1 MGIGDFTGRKGMK
14 KRLCILLALCTATG
28 LLFTGCGGNS
38 QQSETKPSEEKE
50 NAGSDDAENTDK
62 EEEQEKK
69 TEAAKITFWDMM
81 WGEAGVYDIA
91 AEALVDRYNQ
101 ENPDVV
107 VEYQSV
113 PWDNYYQT
121 FLTAITSGTG
131 PDVATA
137 GSQTPMQFATMGEIM
152 PLTPIVEK
160 WQSEKDPILDDM
172 MEGILETNKLDND
185 YIALPWQC
193 DTRAFTYR
201 TDMFQEAGIETLPTT
216 WDELLDVLR
225 TLKEKNPDVFPLVT
239 AGDLGGAQNLMML
252 LTVGNGVGPVTADGK
267 SDFTSPKIQE
277 CLEFVAALMD
287 EELIPEATISY
298 KDADAQKLFY
308 SGQAAVFYGGPVT
321 GFFDDENLKDNLS
334 ILDPIQGPSAEKPQT
349 VYWANSIAAYNKDSE
364 NSQAI
369 LNFVEWWVKNSRTL
383 FTEGK
388 CGKTPVLKSITEDSY
403 YDSAVL
409 EKLVN
414 EKIMPTFVHATEP
427 IQNFYPAFGQ
437 INGERYLGNAAQ
449 KVLSGRRDYQAVLEE
464 DNKNVEA
471 ALELQAE

>member
-1 MGIGDFTGRKGMK
+1 MK
-14 KRLCILLALCTATG
+14 KRFSMLLAAGTAVS
-28 LLFTGCGGNS
+28 LLLAGCGGNS
-38 QQSETKPSEEKE
+38 QQSEKEDADEEVKTESSE
-50 NAGSDDAENTDK
+50 TDKK
-62 EEEQEKK
+62 EEEVKNSGE
-69 TEAAKITFWDMM
+69 TAKITFWDMM
-81 WGEAGVYDIA
+81 WGEAGVYDVA
-91 AEALVDRYNQ
+91 AEALVDQYNQ
-101 ENPDVV
+101 ENPQVK

-160 WQSEKDPILDDM
+160 WQSEKDPVLDDM
-172 MEGILETNKLDND
+172 MEGILETNKLEDD

-193 DTRAFTYR
+193 DTRVFTYR
-201 TDMFQEAGIETLPTT
+201 TDMFKEAGIEKLPTT
-216 WDELLDVLR
+216 WEEFLDVLR

-239 AGDLGGAQNLMML
+239 AGDLGGAQNIMMY
-252 LTVGNGVGPVTADGK
+252 LTVGNQVGPVTADGK

-287 EELIPEATISY
+287 EQLIPEATISY

-308 SGQAAVFYGGPVT
+308 SGQAAIFYGSPVT
-321 GFFDDENLKDNLS
+321 GFFEDDNLKDNLS
-334 ILDPIQGPSAEKPQT
+334 ILDPMQGPSADKPQT

-364 NSQAI
+364 NAQET
-369 LNFVEWWVKNSRTL
+369 LNFVEWWVKNSKTL

-388 CGKTPVLKSITEDSY
+388 CGKTPVLKSITSDTY
-403 YDSAVL
+403 YENAVL

-449 KVLSGRRDYQAVLEE
+449 KVLSGRRDYEAILEE
-464 DNKNVEA
+464 DNGNVEA

>member
-1 MGIGDFTGRKGMK
+1 MK
-14 KRLCILLALCTATG
+14 KRLCILLALCTTMS
-28 LLFTGCGGNS
+28 LLFAGCGGNS

-50 NAGSDDAENTDK
+50 NAGSDDAENADK
-62 EEEQEKK
+62 NDEQEKK

-81 WGEAGVYDIA
+81 WGEAGVYDVA

-193 DTRAFTYR
+193 DTRVFTYR
-201 TDMFQEAGIETLPTT
+201 TDMFKEAGIETLPTT

-252 LTVGNGVGPVTADGK
+252 LTVGNNVGPVTADSK

-287 EELIPEATISY
+287 EQLIPEATISY

-321 GFFDDENLKDNLS
+321 GFFEDENLKDNLS
-334 ILDPIQGPSAEKPQT
+334 ILDPIQGPSADKPQT

-364 NSQAI
+364 NSQEI
-369 LNFVEWWVKNSRTL
+369 LDFVEWWVKNSRTL

-388 CGKTPVLKSITEDSY
+388 CGKTPVLQSITEDSY

-464 DNKNVEA
+464 DNGNVEA